1 MSFYQ
6 VSPLFYI
13 HRVSSAFAHS
23 DGMVTFSFSNGCA
36 LWSRNKINRGTRG
49 EHGRS
54 SPSNPENRYIRSVTR
69 SAVLLAL
76 CHSESRCQR
85 SQTSRSDQRCA
96 RSRVRFSSWY
106 DGPLACRQELWSS
119 ASFTPDHMAE
129 GCSVPDH
136 RERDAGSPRCSR
148 VPLESQLAMVSS
160 QEAWEVQER
169 SPPSGAMANL
179 SDVKQGYSCTSTSW
193 QLASRRAS
201 RCNNLLGLQTRHTSL
216 QPPLP
221 ETR

>member
-1 MSFYQ
+1 MRSVIDPNFGSLRRL
-6 VSPLFYI
+6 VILSGITLFYI
-13 HRVSSAFAHS
+13 HRVSSAFAHG
-23 DGMVTFSFSNGCA
+23 DGIVTFSFSNGCA

-160 QEAWEVQER
+160 QEAWG
-169 SPPSGAMANL
+169 GAGAIAAFGSYGQL
-179 SDVKQGYSCTSTSW
+179 KQ
-193 QLASRRAS
+193 R
-201 RCNNLLGLQTRHTSL
+201 
-216 QPPLP
+216 
-221 ETR
+221 